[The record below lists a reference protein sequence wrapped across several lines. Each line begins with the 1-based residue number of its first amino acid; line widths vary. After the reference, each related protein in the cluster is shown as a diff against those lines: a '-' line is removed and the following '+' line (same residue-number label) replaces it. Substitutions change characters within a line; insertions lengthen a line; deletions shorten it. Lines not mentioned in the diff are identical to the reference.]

1 MTPEKTIKRLIQYRI
16 MLERMERQGITNTFS
31 KEMSEISGISPVQ
44 IRRDLMFVGYS
55 GNPQKGYIVKE
66 LFEKI
71 RQFLEPEEGISIA
84 LVGIGNLGRAI
95 LGYFSKLKP
104 KFTVVAA
111 FDNDEAKTGRV
122 IAGCTCYH
130 IREVN
135 TVLRP
140 FNVQLGIITVPTRQA
155 QEAANLLVGAGIKGI
170 VNFAPVYIKTP
181 ENIFVENMDI
191 TLTFEKVAY
200 FARLRDGGALK

>member
-1 MTPEKTIKRLIQYRI
+1 MIQYRI
-16 MLERMERQGITNTFS
+16 MLERMQRQEITNTFS
-31 KEMSEISGISPVQ
+31 KEMSEISNISPVQ
-44 IRRDLMFVGYS
+44 IRRDLMNVGYS

-66 LFEKI
+66 LYEKI
-71 RQFLEPEEGISIA
+71 CLFLEPEEGITLA

-104 KFTVVAA
+104 KFRIVAA
-111 FDNDEAKTGRV
+111 FDNDEHKTSRM
-122 IAGCTCYH
+122 IAGCPCYH
-130 IREVN
+130 VKEAN

-140 FNVQLGIITVPTRQA
+140 FNVHLGIITVPTSYA
-155 QEAANLLVGAGIKGI
+155 QEAANLLISAGIKGI
-170 VNFAPVYIKTP
+170 VNFAPTYIKTP

-200 FARLRDGGALK
+200 FARLQNGGDLK